1 MRGKRAKQIFKLVRN
16 KHPEVLK
23 SIIERVGKKEFEKM
37 GGVAIYRMAKRLWSQ
52 GITGKEK
59 WLCSK

>member
-1 MRGKRAKQIFKLVRN
+1 MRGKRAKQIFKLVRS
-16 KHPEVLK
+16 KHPEVIK
-23 SIIERVGKKEFEKM
+23 SIKERVGEKTFEGM